1 MVFVTA
7 VLVLEFA
14 AHLQLNRGIDIH
26 VRHVCRHVRKIE
38 TSDC

>member
-7 VLVLEFA
+7 ALALKFA
-14 AHLQLNRGIDIH
+14 AHLQLNRGIH
-26 VRHVCRHVRKIE
+26 VYVRHVRRHVREIE